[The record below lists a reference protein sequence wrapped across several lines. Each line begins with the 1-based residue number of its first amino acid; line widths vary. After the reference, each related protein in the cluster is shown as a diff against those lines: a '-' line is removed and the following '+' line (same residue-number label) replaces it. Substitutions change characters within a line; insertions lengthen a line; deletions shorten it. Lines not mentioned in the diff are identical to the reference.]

1 MDIIKRLA
9 GMMKPYRKRVAL
21 ALFLQLLVIL
31 SRLLAPFITR
41 DIVNNVI
48 PSQNLTLLLPL
59 CAELLALVI
68 MRASSTYARSVM
80 LERVSQNV
88 TYDLRTG
95 LYGHLQELPYVFY
108 DTHRIGEIM
117 SRMTGDIEGVRNLI
131 AGGLI
136 TVYDNALNFIGAL
149 IFLTFM
155 SWQLML
161 SLLIFAPLI
170 ALTAWQFNKRI
181 RPAFRNIR
189 EQNAALNTRTQ
200 ENISGVRVVKAFTRE
215 DYESQQFDKD
225 NTKLLN
231 LNLEATRIWSIFV
244 PLMEL
249 MSSLCTPIMLLVGGI
264 LLVNGQMDIG
274 TLVAVNGYVWLII
287 NPMRALSGII
297 TVYDNA
303 LNFIGALIFLT
314 FMSWQL
320 MLALLIFAPLIA
332 LTAWAFNKRIRPAFR
347 NIREQNA
354 ALNTRTQENISGVRV
369 VKAFTREDYESDQ
382 FSKDNL
388 KLLDLNLEATR
399 IWSIFVPLMELM
411 SSLCTPIM
419 LLVGGLLLVNGQMDI
434 GTLVA
439 VNGYVWLIINPMRA
453 LSGIINMVAQA
464 VTSAEKLFYYQDFG
478 SVIREKD
485 DARVPAKF
493 EGHVEFDHVTFSYGG
508 EDILTDITFE
518 AKPGQTVAVM
528 GATGAGKSTLVS
540 LIGRFYDVKAG
551 SVRVDGIDVRDQ
563 KLKPLRSHLGYVM
576 QETFL
581 FSDTLT
587 DNIRFGRPDAEQS
600 RVERAAQVAQAREF
614 IEHMP
619 QGYET
624 VVGERGMGLSGGQ
637 KQRVAIARA
646 VLVDPS
652 ILILDDSTSAVD
664 METEYLIQQE
674 LKDVLKNRTTFVI
687 AHRISSVK
695 NADLILVLDGG
706 RVAERGTHQQLLEKK
721 GIYYRMVQDQY
732 RDFDQFARR
741 KAGEA

>member
-21 ALFLQLLVIL
+21 ALFLQTLVIL
-31 SRLLAPFITR
+31 TRLLAPFITR
-41 DIVNNVI
+41 DIVNDVI
-48 PSQNLTLLLPL
+48 PSQNLALLLPL
-59 CAELLALVI
+59 CVELLALVLV
-68 MRASSTYARSVM
+68 RAASTYARSVM

-136 TVYDNALNFIGAL
+136 TI
-149 IFLTFM
+149 
-155 SWQLML
+155 
-161 SLLIFAPLI
+161 
-170 ALTAWQFNKRI
+170 
-181 RPAFRNIR
+181 
-189 EQNAALNTRTQ
+189 
-200 ENISGVRVVKAFTRE
+200 
-215 DYESQQFDKD
+215 
-225 NTKLLN
+225 
-231 LNLEATRIWSIFV
+231 
-244 PLMEL
+244 
-249 MSSLCTPIMLLVGGI
+249 
-264 LLVNGQMDIG
+264 
-274 TLVAVNGYVWLII
+274 
-287 NPMRALSGII
+287 
-297 TVYDNA
+297 YDNA

-332 LTAWAFNKRIRPAFR
+332 LTAWQFNKRIRPAFR

-354 ALNTRTQENISGVRV
+354 TLNTRTQENISGVRV

-419 LLVGGLLLVNGQMDI
+419 LLVGGILLVNGRMDI

-464 VTSAEKLFYYQDFG
+464 ITSAEKLFYYQDFG
-478 SVIREKD
+478 SAIREKE
-485 DARVPAKF
+485 DARSPEKF
-493 EGHVEFDHVTFSYGG
+493 EGRVQFDHVTFSYGG
-508 EDILTDITFE
+508 EDILTDISFE
-518 AKPGQTVAVM
+518 AKPGQTIAVM
-528 GATGAGKSTLVS
+528 GATGSGKSTLVS

-551 SVRVDGIDVRDQ
+551 SVKVDGIDVRDQ
-563 KLKPLRSHLGYVM
+563 RLKPLRSHLGYVM

-587 DNIRFGRPDAEQS
+587 DNIRFGRPDASQD
-600 RVERAAQVAQAREF
+600 RVVRAAQVAQAREF
-614 IEHMP
+614 IDHMP

-637 KQRVAIARA
+637 KQRVDIARA

-652 ILILDDSTSAVD
+652 ILF
-664 METEYLIQQE
+664 M
-674 LKDVLKNRTTFVI
+674 
-687 AHRISSVK
+687 
-695 NADLILVLDGG
+695 
-706 RVAERGTHQQLLEKK
+706 
-721 GIYYRMVQDQY
+721 
-732 RDFDQFARR
+732 
-741 KAGEA
+741 